1 MITVLDLMSITKI
14 SPVSVD
20 PLIAA
25 VILLE
30 KVLGGELKL
39 KEKKFRWSFK
49 SVILTFILI

>member
-1 MITVLDLMSITKI
+1 MIMVLVLMSITKI
-14 SPVSVD
+14 IPVSVD

-39 KEKKFRWSFK
+39 KEKKFS
-49 SVILTFILI
+49 

>member
-1 MITVLDLMSITKI
+1 MITGLDLMSTIKI

-39 KEKKFRWSFK
+39 KEKKFS
-49 SVILTFILI
+49 